1 MRGMRALI
9 TLVFAV
15 ALASCATS
23 PQTAGLREREAS
35 YKQTLGVLGKGATRA
50 QVQRAF
56 PKMRPITPPH
66 GPGDDSALTGVERF
80 RLDRDFILEVKFMY
94 AAPYRIAA
102 GATRLG
108 AQRAAGEGPSA
119 WEIFKYVRETSRG
132 AFSESPHDE
141 VISSR
146 LLRVSSR

>member
-1 MRGMRALI
+1 MRALVLL
-9 TLVFAV
+9 TLAAV
-15 ALASCATS
+15 LTACASTQRHADVN
-23 PQTAGLREREAS
+23 QREAS

-50 QVQRAF
+50 QLERAF
-56 PKMRPITPPH
+56 PKMRRITPEH

-80 RLDRDFILEVKFMY
+80 RLDPYFQLEVKFMY

-108 AQRAAGEGPSA
+108 AQGAAGEGPSA

-132 AFSESPHDE
+132 AYSESPYDE
-141 VISSR
+141 VLSSR
-146 LLRVSSR
+146 VLRVSSY